1 MRLWEA
7 WYRPRSRPPA
17 GRGTLVVAEVA
28 VGVESASASAAPE
41 ACSWR
46 WGRTGAGRGLPS
58 FPPVLRRASGSV
70 APPVVGVQV
79 QVRGSV
85 VYANHSVSVEVRAR
99 APVSVIS
106 EGTHLLVARRPSA
119 TVVLHG
125 SLSYD
130 PDRPGAALR

>member
-1 MRLWEA
+1 M
-7 WYRPRSRPPA
+7 
-17 GRGTLVVAEVA
+17 
-28 VGVESASASAAPE
+28 
-41 ACSWR
+41 
-46 WGRTGAGRGLPS
+46 
-58 FPPVLRRASGSV
+58 
-70 APPVVGVQV
+70 APPVVGEQV